1 MKAPKQGPSIRICC
15 SVGADP
21 EAAHTSPHGQEF
33 GRLPPAFPSCLFRLG
48 FLLTEELWPDVPG
61 LTKVWCG
68 DYLGWYGV
76 FPVRWEIASSLS
88 MSLSFPYLDSNSTL
102 IGPAQ

>member
-1 MKAPKQGPSIRICC
+1 MKAPKQGPGI
-15 SVGADP
+15 SVDAAS
-21 EAAHTSPHGQEF
+21 EAAHTSPYGQEF

-48 FLLTEELWPDVPG
+48 FLLTEELRPDGPE

-76 FPVRWEIASSLS
+76 FPARWEIASFLS
-88 MSLSFPYLDSNSTL
+88 MPLYFPYLDSHSTL
-102 IGPAQ
+102 IGPA